1 MAFLAMAVSSQAL
14 VSREASCC
22 FGITAYGGPSGIVGT
37 LGDGQLRIGGQE
49 PPAHLCT
56 DGNGGFIDEQG
67 RGCIVTP
74 PTGQIQR
81 TLLTSHSHD
90 GGSTFYS
97 CPTEDHGARN
107 IYTQPLEN
115 EPKCVPIWMLADG
128 CHPACPENTWT
139 STVTAPCTTSTVA
152 PPAYTPAP
160 PAPAPPAPPAPKA
173 CPLDLPPTVEF
184 PHMIIHVDSSRP
196 DQALGNFFN
205 GTASSTVSSIFN
217 FDFPSS
223 LADKTCHMVFT
234 LPTQDQ
240 LETSAFELGGQQTF
254 TLSYLAEVATK
265 ETTYN
270 NAPKEDDILKSFTI
284 TPSTAVTISE
294 REGCSAGSARSF
306 RLDAVGDSYINY
318 FQDFNPC
325 PIGLYVM
332 PS

>member
-1 MAFLAMAVSSQAL
+1 MRPDLDAGRRLPSCVPREHLDLHCHSAL
-14 VSREASCC
+14 HYLDR
-22 FGITAYGGPSGIVGT
+22 GP
-37 LGDGQLRIGGQE
+37 
-49 PPAHLCT
+49 
-56 DGNGGFIDEQG
+56 
-67 RGCIVTP
+67 
-74 PTGQIQR
+74 
-81 TLLTSHSHD
+81 TSLHS
-90 GGSTFYS
+90 GSTSS
-97 CPTEDHGARN
+97 CTAGAPSTEGLPVGSPTDRGIPTHDHSCRQQQTGSGSRKLFQRHRLLDCLVHLWVHP
-107 IYTQPLEN
+107 YPLRV
-115 EPKCVPIWMLADG
+115 CII
-128 CHPACPENTWT
+128 
-139 STVTAPCTTSTVA
+139 
-152 PPAYTPAP
+152 AY
-160 PAPAPPAPPAPKA
+160 
-173 CPLDLPPTVEF
+173 LLSV
-184 PHMIIHVDSSRP
+184 
-196 DQALGNFFN
+196 
-205 GTASSTVSSIFN
+205 N

-325 PIGLYVM
+325 RKSTSLPSFMTLTDLLSAIGLYVM